1 LATTRSGWQSIVD
14 LSFCV
19 FLVVMCG
26 SVSLLTLS
34 GASAPAYDAAG
45 SRDRFVN
52 ESSRVPVWTAD
63 SESHKDLPGDHD
75 DVDDSDDDDD
85 DDDGHA
91 LADGAVALVADYG
104 PAWMIVATPVAA
116 PSSLGAAGWF
126 PRGPPQVDQDKV
138 TCSSASRISDP
149 PFRLS
154 AWTATDSQ
162 RQPQNSVPDNRDVE
176 DRDLDDRDDDRD
188 DDDDGDD
195 ESPDALAAASIDL
208 TADHAKRRHV
218 IEPNDGAHPP
228 AGCETHSL
236 RGPPSRLRSDCDHPL
251 GLDTQSTQFFA
262 SARHGLHVPP
272 PAIHPTDRPSRAR
285 KRITTETRSQL

>member
-1 LATTRSGWQSIVD
+1 LAITRPGWRSIVD

-19 FLVVMCG
+19 FIVVVCG
-26 SVSLLTLS
+26 SVSLLTYS
-34 GASAPAYDAAG
+34 GASAPTYDAAG

-63 SESHKDLPGDHD
+63 SESRKDLPGDHD

-85 DDDGHA
+85 DDGHA
-91 LADGAVALVADYG
+91 LGDGAVALVADYG

-116 PSSLGAAGWF
+116 RSSLGAASWF
-126 PRGPPQVDQDKV
+126 PRGPPQVDQDEF

-149 PFRLS
+149 SFRLP

-176 DRDLDDRDDDRD
+176 DRDLDDRDDD
-188 DDDDGDD
+188 DDGDD

-208 TADHAKRRHV
+208 TADHADGRRV
-218 IEPNDGAHPP
+218 IDADSGAHSPV
-228 AGCETHSL
+228 GCEAHSL
-236 RGPPSRLRSDCDHPL
+236 RGPPSPL
-251 GLDTQSTQFFA
+251 CPDSSPSLDDDITGHTSQLFFA
-262 SARHGLHVPP
+262 SDCHRLRAPP
-272 PAIHPTDRPSRAR
+272 RSISGSTSRAR
-285 KRITTETRSQL
+285 QANRN